1 MVSSGATDSRKDEL
15 LHHLVASA
23 IAGCNDLT
31 NVQHLRK
38 EKIMRVTIVLET
50 GGVFPRKQIPQA
62 YLDVGYFRTPGSS
75 DIEVS
80 EDGNPGKGGK
90 LPNGIINVEHLEP
103 DGVAVKQPVT
113 RSAWFELDLLRKDDL
128 YPMAERPEFIADA
141 YDCIL
146 HFMSGDFN
154 SADVRKRRFTQHL
167 VQGGGE
173 TGERFTR
180 AIANEVH
187 VEYEIADD
195 EVLRLRGPGGE
206 VWSSSSVGRGTQR
219 VIVKLKTH
227 PSLKPRYHKDAL
239 DHKGSHY
246 YLPNSDPPPMN
257 GNNGG

>member
-1 MVSSGATDSRKDEL
+1 VQQTEEDES

-23 IAGCNDLT
+23 IEGCNDLT
-31 NVQHLRK
+31 NVQRLRK

-50 GGVFPRKQIPQA
+50 GGVFPREQIPQA
-62 YLDVGYFRTPGSS
+62 HLDIGYFRTPGPS

-80 EDGNPGKGGK
+80 EDGNPAKGGK
-90 LPNGIINVEHLEP
+90 LPDGIINVEHLEA
-103 DGVAVKQPVT
+103 DGALKQPVT

-128 YPMAERPEFIADA
+128 YPPAERPDFIADA

-154 SADVRKRRFTQHL
+154 SADVRGRRFTQHL
-167 VQGGGE
+167 LQGGAQ
-173 TGERFTR
+173 TGERLSR
-180 AIANEVH
+180 AIANEIH
-187 VEYEIADD
+187 VEYDIADG
-195 EVLRLRGPGGE
+195 EVLRLRGPNGD

-227 PSLKPRYHKDAL
+227 PTLKPRYHIDAL